1 VGGSADPR
9 HSSARANFQ
18 TGSARPSKTEMSPSG
33 NNTMGHRGV
42 TGHRFEIDSTSPER
56 RTRASKDLRK
66 RQFIAVLR

>member
-1 VGGSADPR
+1 
-9 HSSARANFQ
+9 
-18 TGSARPSKTEMSPSG
+18 MSPSG
-33 NNTMGHRGV
+33 NNTIGHRGV